1 MFFGYFER
9 CVSAAATKLSSWRC
23 GSKLTKASWHLK
35 INPRIRNYQK
45 HKNSGQALH
54 EDGKKSL
61 KKWRSLA
68 KPRREERKIGP
79 CGFLYFCDR
88 R

>member
-1 MFFGYFER
+1 MFVQLQLSWAHRGVKIN
-9 CVSAAATKLSSWRC
+9 CLKLHD
-23 GSKLTKASWHLK
+23 TLK
-35 INPRIRNYQK
+35 INPIIKNYQN
-45 HKNSGQALH
+45 HKNPSQALH

-68 KPRREERKIGP
+68 KPRREQQKIGP
-79 CGFLYFCDR
+79 CGFLYLYDR

>member
-1 MFFGYFER
+1 VEINWL
-9 CVSAAATKLSSWRC
+9 KLHD
-23 GSKLTKASWHLK
+23 TLK

-45 HKNSGQALH
+45 HKNSGQTLH
-54 EDGKKSL
+54 EDGKKNL

-68 KPRREERKIGP
+68 KPRREEQKKIGP
-79 CGFLYFCDR
+79 CGFLYLYDR

>member
-1 MFFGYFER
+1 VQLQLSWAHGG
-9 CVSAAATKLSSWRC
+9 VKINWLKLHD
-23 GSKLTKASWHLK
+23 TLK

-45 HKNSGQALH
+45 HKNPSQALH

-61 KKWRSLA
+61 KKSRSLA

-79 CGFLYFCDR
+79 CGFLYLYDR

>member
-1 MFFGYFER
+1 MLVQLQLSWAHGGAEINWL
-9 CVSAAATKLSSWRC
+9 KLHN
-23 GSKLTKASWHLK
+23 TLK

-45 HKNSGQALH
+45 HKNPSQALH
-54 EDGKKSL
+54 EDDKKSL
-61 KKWRSLA
+61 KKWGSLA

-79 CGFLYFCDR
+79 YDFLYLYDR

>member
-1 MFFGYFER
+1 VEINWL
-9 CVSAAATKLSSWRC
+9 KLHD
-23 GSKLTKASWHLK
+23 TLK

-45 HKNSGQALH
+45 HKNSSQALH

-61 KKWRSLA
+61 KKWSLA

-79 CGFLYFCDR
+79 CGFLYLYDR

>member
-1 MFFGYFER
+1 MEINWL
-9 CVSAAATKLSSWRC
+9 KLHD
-23 GSKLTKASWHLK
+23 TLK
-35 INPRIRNYQK
+35 INQRIRNYQK

-54 EDGKKSL
+54 EDGKKNL

-79 CGFLYFCDR
+79 CGFLYLYDR